1 MNMTSDMNICGIYPM
16 LYAFFTRENVLDRNA
31 HRKQVN
37 ASIAAGAHG
46 LAIGGLASECNKLST
61 EEKRQLVE
69 WTIEDAAGRVPIS
82 VTLTE
87 NTLSGQ

>member
-16 LYAFFTRENVLDRNA
+16 LYAFFTSDNLLDRNA

-46 LAIGGLASECNKLST
+46 LAIGASQANATSYQPK
-61 EEKRQLVE
+61 KN
-69 WTIEDAAGRVPIS
+69 A
-82 VTLTE
+82 
-87 NTLSGQ
+87 N